1 MPCLT
6 TQAPFYHVK
15 YFYETKSGSSGDER
29 ETILTVASIW
39 WPEGKAQL
47 EILLLKKGGGLG
59 KFSVILIVSNLG

>member
-1 MPCLT
+1 MRQNL
-6 TQAPFYHVK
+6 AP
-15 YFYETKSGSSGDER
+15 GSSGDER

-59 KFSVILIVSNLG
+59 KFSVILIVSNLGVILPCFLSVGQEN